1 MSEKY
6 ENITLLYLKNGQH
19 VITALTELT
28 TQEGDPY
35 CFMLEVPMTVTF
47 GSEPLQIKLS
57 PWSPFSKSLAFRV
70 PFDFVVTLSEPK
82 DEIKQK
88 YLELVV
94 PEYPINETAEII
106 TGEKSE

>member
-1 MSEKY
+1 MSEQY

-19 VITALTELT
+19 IIAALTELT
-28 TQEGDPY
+28 TKEGDPY
-35 CFMLEVPMTVTF
+35 CFMLEVPMTVSF
-47 GSEPLQIKLS
+47 GAEPLQIKLS
-57 PWSPFSKSLAFRV
+57 PWSPFSKSLAFRI

-94 PEYPINETAEII
+94 PGYPINETAELKS
-106 TGEKSE
+106 GEESE